1 MTSNQTS
8 AQEIGSWMRQK
19 ANTLAPAARED
30 PGLARGGA
38 TVKTHQSPPLATPQK
53 RACLRHSRKASNQR
67 TALAICCRVQQKPS
81 APTPARREAPELAH
95 GGVQNSARASSVE
108 VRWRPVPSALKRLFA
123 GHEGGL
129 VRSHDRGCASQI
141 GPQHCNSGN
150 SARRRTVVGSTEGGE
165 AEVRALAA
173 EGEGPN
179 EG

>member
-1 MTSNQTS
+1 M
-8 AQEIGSWMRQK
+8 
-19 ANTLAPAARED
+19 
-30 PGLARGGA
+30 
-38 TVKTHQSPPLATPQK
+38 
-53 RACLRHSRKASNQR
+53 
-67 TALAICCRVQQKPS
+67 
-81 APTPARREAPELAH
+81 
-95 GGVQNSARASSVE
+95 
-108 VRWRPVPSALKRLFA
+108 RWRPCLDFDVRWFLGIDLGVPSALKRLFA

>member
-19 ANTLAPAARED
+19 ANTLAPAAREV

-81 APTPARREAPELAH
+81 APTPARRKAPELAH
-95 GGVQNSARASSVE
+95 AGEDNQDSTLNTPTPHAWCKR
-108 VRWRPVPSALKRLFA
+108 RPSCFRFGLCNCFCTKKRKKK
-123 GHEGGL
+123 
-129 VRSHDRGCASQI
+129 
-141 GPQHCNSGN
+141 
-150 SARRRTVVGSTEGGE
+150 GE
-165 AEVRALAA
+165 
-173 EGEGPN
+173 N
-179 EG
+179 YI